1 MANAHERS
9 LPQPLGRWGCL
20 LGAAL
25 LASPLNGRAEPVE
38 LSFGV
43 ASATVVRGV
52 AFGEGAFDAHAV
64 ASLSGRSGWRAT
76 AGVTALHAKA
86 EPGRWDAQLFWRLGC
101 ARRLDDDW
109 SAQTVLASYTY
120 PGSPR
125 LRSYARHDIT
135 ATLAW
140 RDRLYLTI
148 SGHRPDGSAGRRSTA
163 GDIVARHALPGS
175 LSASAGLGRLHE
187 PRFAYSYGHLAL
199 DRRWG
204 AAQLQLA
211 YIATDADAKAN
222 LGPAA
227 ANRWTPAVQPKRQT
241 GAYLSVQVA
250 F

>member
-1 MANAHERS
+1 MANSHERC
-9 LPQPLGRWGCL
+9 PTQPPGRWACL
-20 LGAAL
+20 LGTAVL
-25 LASPLNGRAEPVE
+25 SCPVVGRAEPVE
-38 LSFGV
+38 LSFGM

-76 AGVTALHAKA
+76 AGVTALHVKA
-86 EPGRWDAQLFWRLGC
+86 EPGCWDAQLFWRLGY

-109 SAQTVLASYTY
+109 SAQAVLASYSY

-148 SGHRPDGSAGRRSTA
+148 TGQRSDESPGRSSTA
-163 GDIVARHALPGS
+163 GDIVARHALPGT
-175 LSASAGLGRLHE
+175 LSASAGLGRLHD

-204 AAQLQLA
+204 DAQIQLA
-211 YIATDADAKAN
+211 YIATDSAAKAN
-222 LGPAA
+222 LGTAA
-227 ANRWTPAVQPKRQT
+227 ANRWTASL
-241 GAYLSVQVA
+241 GWD